1 MFVAAAVVSL
11 LLAALLVF
19 AAARKLSHR
28 EAVVESYVKVGVPRD
43 KLNYLAFILLGAAV
57 GLVAGLLWPPIGAAA
72 AAGLVCYFAL
82 AITAHIRA
90 DDAKNLPTPVLM
102 LALAIAAL
110 MLWLATL

>member
-19 AAARKLSHR
+19 AAARKLGHR
-28 EAVVESYVKVGVPRD
+28 EAVVQSYVKVGVPPD
-43 KLNYLAFILLGAAV
+43 KLNYLAFILLIAAA
-57 GLVAGLLWPPIGAAA
+57 GLMAGLLWAPLGAAA

-82 AITAHIRA
+82 AVIAHLRA

-110 MLWLATL
+110 ALWLAAL

>member
-19 AAARKLSHR
+19 AAVRKLSHR
-28 EAVVESYVKVGVPRD
+28 EPVVRSYLRVGVPPD
-43 KLNYLAFILLGAAV
+43 KLNYMAFILLAAAA
-57 GLVAGLLWPPIGAAA
+57 GLMAGLLWAPIGAAS

-90 DDAKNLPTPVLM
+90 GDAKNLPTPVLM

-110 MLWLATL
+110 MLRLATL